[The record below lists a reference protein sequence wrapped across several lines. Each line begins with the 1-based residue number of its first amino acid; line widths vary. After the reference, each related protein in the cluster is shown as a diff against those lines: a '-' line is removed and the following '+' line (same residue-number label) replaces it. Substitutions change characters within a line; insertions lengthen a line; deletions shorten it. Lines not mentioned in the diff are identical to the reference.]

1 MYRLNDELSEIVQR
15 HRESL
20 DCGIDQ
26 ELALCRAQLE
36 RVLRDETNSSTAL
49 ARTEKMLI
57 ALVKAEQLSR
67 KLKIESHKL
76 LPVEEV
82 ALILRVSITVLG
94 GVIEQHAD
102 QEVYYQIVDDFG
114 PALQKAFADHPT
126 LKDFDKLLPEN

>member
-1 MYRLNDELSEIVQR
+1 MSYKLNDELSEIVQR
-15 HRESL
+15 HRESM
-20 DCGIDQ
+20 DSGIDQ

-36 RVLRDETNSSTAL
+36 RVLCDETNSSTAL

-67 KLKIESHKL
+67 KLKIESRKL

-82 ALILRVSITVLG
+82 ALILRESVIVLG
-94 GVIEQHAD
+94 DVIQQHAD
-102 QEVYYQIVDDFG
+102 QETC
-114 PALQKAFADHPT
+114 PALAKAFDEHPT